1 MQKTFPEQQPLI
13 LPWFTLKLPPLKVK
27 SLIWSSCWPVGCI
40 ILRSAGNVLWIIC
53 KIILLDF
60 GLQIFGFGS
69 ARTWT
74 WTVTAFAVQLLLLR
88 LLARGGSGIR
98 VLTGLQK
105 ALISFLVLPVSEDLR
120 GDVDGKLQMVTNKGI
135 YVFSCGLQSKS
146 STLYY
151 YFKKQNVSQMSLT
164 CLCSSR
170 ARRRRLAEERSV
182 SSSSC
187 RVSSSSMPIPSSS
200 ERPSTAVYLGH
211 NFTCSTGLKS

>member
-1 MQKTFPEQQPLI
+1 M
-13 LPWFTLKLPPLKVK
+13 
-27 SLIWSSCWPVGCI
+27 
-40 ILRSAGNVLWIIC
+40 WIIC

-74 WTVTAFAVQLLLLR
+74 WPVTAFAVQFLLLR
-88 LLARGGSGIR
+88 FLARGGSGIR
-98 VLTGLQK
+98 VLPGLQK
-105 ALISFLVLPVSEDLR
+105 ALIPFLVLPVCEDLR
-120 GDVDGKLQMVTNKGI
+120 GGADGKLQMVTNKGI
-135 YVFSCGLQSKS
+135 YAFFMWTPV
-146 STLYY
+146 
-151 YFKKQNVSQMSLT
+151 KKLDALLLIQAEYVKQISLT

-187 RVSSSSMPIPSSS
+187 RVSNSSMPIPSSS

-211 NFTCSTGLKS
+211 NLTCSTGLKS